1 MQAIYAEMEQIRLYT
16 IAYKGL
22 KNGSYDFDFQVD
34 DSLFEA
40 YDRVEIKSG
49 SCQAHVE
56 LKRSE
61 TMLELAINISGEV
74 ICECDRCLEDC
85 PIEVDYSGEL
95 VVKFSDEIDDYDG
108 DVMWISPSEDMLDL
122 TQYIYESIVLSL
134 PYRRVHEEG
143 GCNPEML
150 AAFTELSE
158 EEFERLEAEADEDE
172 VVALDDHNRELLEQL
187 KKQMEGGTK

>member
-1 MQAIYAEMEQIRLYT
+1 MEQIALYT

-22 KNGSYDFDFQVD
+22 KSGSYEYDFQVD

-40 YDRVEIKSG
+40 YDRVEIKG
-49 SCQAHVE
+49 GRCDAHVT

-61 TMLELAINISGEV
+61 TMLELNVTINGEV

-85 PIEVDYSGEL
+85 PIAVDYEGDL

-108 DVMWISPSEDMLDL
+108 EVMWISPSEDFLNL

-143 GCNPEML
+143 GCNPEMI
-150 AAFTELSE
+150 AAFSEASE
-158 EEFERLEAEADEDE
+158 EDLKRMEAEAEESD
-172 VVALDDHNRELLEQL
+172 VQGLDDYNKGVLAALKRKLESN
-187 KKQMEGGTK
+187 E

>member
-1 MQAIYAEMEQIRLYT
+1 MEQITLYP

-34 DSLFEA
+34 DALFEA
-40 YDRVEIKSG
+40 YDRVEILGGDCKV
-49 SCQAHVE
+49 HVT

-61 TMLELAINISGEV
+61 VMLELNIAICGEV
-74 ICECDRCLEDC
+74 MCECDRCLEPC
-85 PIEVDYSGEL
+85 PIAVDYEGDL
-95 VVKFSDEIDDYDG
+95 VVKFSDEIDEYDG
-108 DVMWISPSEDMLDL
+108 EVMWISPSEDTLDL

-150 AAFTELSE
+150 ASFQQITDEELSE
-158 EEFERLEAEADEDE
+158 IEARAEESD
-172 VVALDDHNRELLEQL
+172 VVGLDDYNRELLAALKAKLEQ
-187 KKQMEGGTK
+187 Q

>member
-1 MQAIYAEMEQIRLYT
+1 MEQITLYP

-34 DSLFEA
+34 DALFEA
-40 YDRVEIKSG
+40 YDRVEILGGDCKV
-49 SCQAHVE
+49 HVT

-61 TMLELAINISGEV
+61 VMLELNIAICGEV
-74 ICECDRCLEDC
+74 MCECDRCLEPC
-85 PIEVDYSGEL
+85 PIAVDYEGDL
-95 VVKFSDEIDDYDG
+95 VVKFSDEIDEYDG
-108 DVMWISPSEDMLDL
+108 EVMWISPSEDTLDL

-150 AAFTELSE
+150 ASFQQITDEELSE
-158 EEFERLEAEADEDE
+158 IEARAEESD
-172 VVALDDHNRELLEQL
+172 VVGLDDYNRELLAALKAKMEQ
-187 KKQMEGGTK
+187 Q

>member
-1 MQAIYAEMEQIRLYT
+1 MEQIALYT

-22 KNGSYDFDFQVD
+22 KSGSYEYDFQVD
-34 DSLFEA
+34 DALFEA
-40 YDRVEIKSG
+40 YDRVEIKG
-49 SCQAHVE
+49 GRCNAHVL

-61 TMLELAINISGEV
+61 TMLELNVTINGEV

-85 PIEVDYSGEL
+85 PIAVDYEGDL

-108 DVMWISPSEDMLDL
+108 EVMWISPSEDMLDL

-150 AAFTELSE
+150 ASFSVATE
-158 EEFERLEAEADEDE
+158 EEIERMEAEAEESD
-172 VVALDDHNRELLEQL
+172 VCGLDDYNKELLEAL
-187 KKQMEGGTK
+187 KHKMEGKE

>member
-1 MQAIYAEMEQIRLYT
+1 MHAIYAEMEQIRLYT

-49 SCQAHVE
+49 SCQAHVD

-61 TMLELAINISGEV
+61 TMLELAIDITGEV

-85 PIEVDYSGEL
+85 PIEVDYAGEL

-158 EEFERLEAEADEDE
+158 EEFERLEEEASEEE
-172 VVALDDHNRELLEQL
+172 VVALDDHNRELLAAL
-187 KKQMEGGTK
+187 KQQMEKGTK

>member
-1 MQAIYAEMEQIRLYT
+1 MEQNKLYS

-49 SCQAHVE
+49 SCQAHVD

-61 TMLELAINISGEV
+61 TMLELAIDITGEV

-85 PIEVDYSGEL
+85 PIAVDYSGEL
-95 VVKFSDEIDDYDG
+95 VVKFSDEIDEYDG

-150 AAFTELSE
+150 AAFTEISE
-158 EEFERLEAEADEDE
+158 EELDEMEADIEECD
-172 VVALDDHNRELLEQL
+172 VVGLDDRNKELLEAL
-187 KKQMEGGTK
+187 KRQMTEKE

>member
-1 MQAIYAEMEQIRLYT
+1 MEQITLYP

-22 KNGSYDFDFQVD
+22 KNGSYEFDFQVD
-34 DSLFEA
+34 DKLFEA
-40 YDRVEIKSG
+40 YDRVEIKG
-49 SCQAHVE
+49 GRCDAHID

-61 TMLELAINISGEV
+61 TMLEMEVTIKGEV

-85 PIEVDYSGEL
+85 PVAVDYAGNL

-108 DVMWISPSEDMLDL
+108 EVMWISPSEDKVDL

-143 GCNPEML
+143 KCNPEML
-150 AAFTELSE
+150 ASFTTEPG
-158 EEFERLEAEADEDE
+158 AA
-172 VVALDDHNRELLEQL
+172 REH
-187 KKQMEGGTK
+187 

>member
-1 MQAIYAEMEQIRLYT
+1 MEQITLYP

-22 KNGSYDFDFQVD
+22 KNGSYEFDFQVD
-34 DSLFEA
+34 DKLFEA
-40 YDRVEIKSG
+40 YDRVEIKG
-49 SCQAHVE
+49 GRCDAHID

-61 TMLELAINISGEV
+61 TMLEMEVTIKGEV

-85 PIEVDYSGEL
+85 PVAVDYAGNL

-108 DVMWISPSEDMLDL
+108 EVMWISPSEDKVDL

-143 GCNPEML
+143 KCNPEML
-150 AAFTELSE
+150 ASFTTVSE
-158 EEFERLEAEADEDE
+158 EEFEQLELEADDAD
-172 VVALDDHNRELLEQL
+172 VVGLDDDNRALLEAL
-187 KKQMEGGTK
+187 KRQMEGK

>member
-1 MQAIYAEMEQIRLYT
+1 MEQIGLYK

-34 DSLFEA
+34 DKLFEA

-49 SCQAHVE
+49 DCKAHVE

-61 TMLELAINISGEV
+61 TMLELGITISGEV

-85 PIEVDYSGEL
+85 PIEVDYEGDL
-95 VVKFSDEIDDYDG
+95 VVKFSDEIDEYDG
-108 DVMWISPSEDMLDL
+108 DVMWISPSEDFVDL

-143 GCNPEML
+143 GCNPEMM
-150 AAFTELSE
+150 ARFTVAEEDAVE
-158 EEFERLEAEADEDE
+158 EE
-172 VVALDDHNRELLEQL
+172 N
-187 KKQMEGGTK
+187 

>member
-1 MQAIYAEMEQIRLYT
+1 MEQITLYS
-16 IAYKGL
+16 IPFKGL
-22 KNGSYDFDFQVD
+22 KNGSYEFDFQVD
-34 DSLFEA
+34 DKLFEA
-40 YDRVEIKSG
+40 YERVEIKSG
-49 SCQAHVE
+49 DCKAHVE

-61 TMLELAINISGEV
+61 TMLELNVAISGEV

-85 PIEVDYSGEL
+85 PIEVDYEGEL

-108 DVMWISPSEDMLDL
+108 EVMWISPSESSLDL

-150 AAFTELSE
+150 ASFTTISE
-158 EEFERLEAEADEDE
+158 EELEALEASAEESD
-172 VVALDDHNRELLEQL
+172 VMTLDDRNKSLLEAL
-187 KKQMEGGTK
+187 KAQMEQEQ